1 LDEPAAPGRETL
13 GNLNLRS
20 AAALIGG
27 LVEGGAK
34 RAVISPGSRSSPLA
48 LAADLCP
55 ALQTEV
61 LPDER
66 CAAFFALGQARAENR
81 PVIVIATSGTAPAN
95 WYPALIE
102 ASMDGVPL
110 VLISADRPEELR
122 QTGANQ
128 TVDQDRMFGAY
139 PREYYRLPAPP
150 GPGLEFYASS
160 GRRAAD
166 RSLWPRPGP
175 VHVNAAFREPL
186 MPDPDEKAPEWKSAD
201 SPVRQRPRI
210 VPDPQTTDWLEQ
222 SVSAGPGVIVCGRS
236 DYSPDFAA
244 RLTDL
249 ADRLRC
255 PIIADPL
262 SNLRWGPHRRD
273 RIMTAADLFL
283 RRSAGGPRAD
293 WVLQFGAVPT
303 SRPVQDWIG
312 EQGDRLIPVVQAGD
326 WPDLSRH
333 SRIAVHGDPG
343 SVVQG
348 LLERNISE
356 GDEAWCQY
364 WSALDEAARSLLDEP
379 DLRPPE
385 ANLVDAIETR
395 LPADTSLF
403 VGSSMPIRA
412 FDAFATGRTERLTAF
427 GNRGASGIDGCVSTV
442 AGLGSC
448 GPTLGVIGD
457 LALYHDM
464 NGLLAA
470 AGTDTRL
477 VVIENGGG
485 AIFGLLPPGQHPRFE
500 RLWRTPTRLACERIA
515 GLYSLPYRLVRESE
529 PLEDIASLPDP
540 GQGLQLVEFR
550 IDAETSWTRHRNLWQ
565 AAAGI

>member
-1 LDEPAAPGRETL
+1 MDEPTAPGRETL

-27 LVEGGAK
+27 LVDGGVR

-55 ALQTEV
+55 GLQTAV

-102 ASMDGVPL
+102 ASMDRVPL

-128 TVDQDRMFGAY
+128 TVDQERMFGAY
-139 PREYYRLPAPP
+139 PRAYYRLPAPP
-150 GPGLEFYASS
+150 GPGLEMYAST

-166 RSLWPRPGP
+166 TCQWPRPGP

-186 MPDPDEKAPEWKSAD
+186 LPDADQQTPEWTPVD
-201 SPVRQRPRI
+201 TPVRQRPRI
-210 VPDPQTTDWLEQ
+210 VPDPATADWLEKK
-222 SVSAGPGVIVCGRS
+222 VSAGPGVIVCGRLGHA
-236 DYSPDFAA
+236 PGFAD
-244 RLTDL
+244 RLAAL
-249 ADRLRC
+249 ADRLGC

-283 RRSAGGPRAD
+283 RRSAGGPRAE

-303 SRPVQDWIG
+303 SRPVQDWIAQ
-312 EQGDRLIPVVQAGD
+312 QGDRLIPVVPDGD
-326 WPDLSRH
+326 WPDPSRR
-333 SRIAVHGDPG
+333 SRAALHGDPG
-343 SVVQG
+343 SVVG
-348 LLERNISE
+348 ELLERSLS
-356 GDEAWCQY
+356 GADEAWCDH
-364 WSALDEAARSLLDEP
+364 WRTLDGAARSLLDEP
-379 DLRPPE
+379 DLRPRE
-385 ANLVDAIETR
+385 ADLVDAVETQ

-412 FDAFATGRTERLTAF
+412 FDGFARGRTGNLTAF
-427 GNRGASGIDGCVSTV
+427 GNRGASGIDGCVSTI

-464 NGLLAA
+464 NGLLA
-470 AGTDTRL
+470 GTDVDASL

-485 AIFGLLPPGQHPRFE
+485 AIFGLLPPGRHPRFE

-515 GLYSLPYRLVRESE
+515 SLYSLPHRLVREDE
-529 PLEDIASLPDP
+529 PLDNVASLPDP
-540 GQGLQLVEFR
+540 GQGLQLVEVR
-550 IDAETSWTRHRNLWQ
+550 IDAETSWARHRNLWQ
-565 AAAGI
+565 AAADL

>member
-1 LDEPAAPGRETL
+1 M
-13 GNLNLRS
+13 NLRS

-27 LVEGGAK
+27 LADGGAR

-55 ALQTEV
+55 SLQTEV

-102 ASMDGVPL
+102 ASMDRVPL
-110 VLISADRPEELR
+110 VLISADRPEEFR

-128 TVDQDRMFGAY
+128 TVDQDRMFGGY
-139 PREYYRLPAPP
+139 PREYYSLPAPP
-150 GPGLEFYASS
+150 GPGLELYAST

-175 VHVNAAFREPL
+175 VHINAAFREPL
-186 MPDPDEKAPEWKSAD
+186 LPDPDQKAPEWT
-201 SPVRQRPRI
+201 PVDNSIPQRPRV
-210 VPDPQTTDWLEQ
+210 VPDSGTMDWLEK
-222 SVSAGPGVIVCGRS
+222 SLSGGPGVIVCGRFPQ
-236 DYSPDFAA
+236 SPDFAA
-244 RLTDL
+244 RLAEL

-262 SNLRWGPHRRD
+262 SSLRWGPHRRN

-283 RRSAGGPRAD
+283 RRRDGGPRAE

-312 EQGDRLIPVVQAGD
+312 EQGDRLIPVVQEGD

-333 SRIAVHGDPG
+333 SSVAVHGDPG
-343 SVVQG
+343 SVVEG
-348 LLERNISE
+348 LLERSLSSP
-356 GDEAWCQY
+356 DEAWCER
-364 WSALDEAARSLLDEP
+364 WRELNGAARALLDEP

-385 ANLVDAIETR
+385 ADLVDAIETQ

-412 FDAFATGRTERLTAF
+412 FDAFARGRTESLTAF
-427 GNRGASGIDGCVSTV
+427 GNRGASGIDGCVSTI
-442 AGLGSC
+442 AGLGRC
-448 GPTLGVIGD
+448 GPVLGVIGD

-464 NGLLAA
+464 NGLLAT
-470 AGTDTRL
+470 AGTDARL

-485 AIFGLLPPGQHPRFE
+485 AIFGLLPPGRHPRFE

-515 GLYSLPYRLVRESE
+515 SLYSLPHRLIREHE
-529 PLEDIASLPDP
+529 PLEVIASPPGP
-540 GQGLQLVEFR
+540 GQGPQLVEVR

-565 AAAGI
+565 AAAGL